1 MWTRGGTDGVKE
13 KTPSHIHPYGLS
25 VEKPIRTRK
34 IYLII
39 LILDLLIRPW
49 TDEVP

>member
-1 MWTRGGTDGVKE
+1 MDKGGTDGVKE
-13 KTPSHIHPYGLS
+13 KASSRIRPYGLS
-25 VEKPIRTRK
+25 VEKPIGMRK

-39 LILDLLIRPW
+39 FILNLLIRPW